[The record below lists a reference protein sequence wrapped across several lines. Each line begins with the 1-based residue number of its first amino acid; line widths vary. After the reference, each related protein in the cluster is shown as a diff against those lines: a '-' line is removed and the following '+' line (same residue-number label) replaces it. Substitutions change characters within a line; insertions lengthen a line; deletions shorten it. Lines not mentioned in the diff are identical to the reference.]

1 MQLWPV
7 LRSKA
12 GAMRRIATSKFN
24 VNVEEVVQ
32 SWRFKKAEEEFQT
45 LKSLHSNGLIT
56 EEAFRQRKQDLV
68 RSLQDTAK

>member
-12 GAMRRIATSKFN
+12 GAMRRIATSKFI
-24 VNVEEVVQ
+24 VNAEEAVQ
-32 SWRFKKAEEEFQT
+32 SRRFKKAEEEFQT

-68 RSLQDTAK
+68 RSLQGTAK